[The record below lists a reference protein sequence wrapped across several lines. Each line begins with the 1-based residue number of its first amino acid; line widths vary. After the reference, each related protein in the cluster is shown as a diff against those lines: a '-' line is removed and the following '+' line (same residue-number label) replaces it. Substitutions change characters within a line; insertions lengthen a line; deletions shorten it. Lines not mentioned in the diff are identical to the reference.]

1 MEYKK
6 QTIKALI
13 EYTISQ
19 IENNNAQIRFLTRE
33 EELVTPNK
41 KAIDACLKDI
51 KMYTEL
57 LKVLNSI
64 ETID

>member
-13 EYTISQ
+13 EYVITQ
-19 IENNNAQIRFLTRE
+19 IENNNAQIRFFARK

-41 KAIDACLKDI
+41 KAIDECLNYN
-51 KMYTEL
+51 KMYTEI

>member
-13 EYTISQ
+13 EYVISQ
-19 IENNNAQIRFLTRE
+19 IENNNAQMKFLMRE
-33 EELVTPNK
+33 EQLIELNK
-41 KAIDACLKDI
+41 KAIDACLKEN
-51 KMYTEL
+51 KMYTEI